1 MLQLISN
8 SFAMYENLTAWGV
21 PRREEC
27 DTTTFANL
35 VNKNRPS
42 RKKNYISLKNFG
54 KFINR
59 IDIVRKLNVCKGTDL
74 PMHPKQNRPQLYT
87 ECLNSSSG

>member
-1 MLQLISN
+1 MSQLISN

-35 VNKNRPS
+35 VNKNRPIW
-42 RKKNYISLKNFG
+42 KKTTF
-54 KFINR
+54 
-59 IDIVRKLNVCKGTDL
+59 
-74 PMHPKQNRPQLYT
+74 H
-87 ECLNSSSG
+87 